1 MTVLPEA
8 LNKIR
13 PQSMCVLQVLAGT
26 VLCNK
31 GEWEEED
38 TAGDVFVLLLKE
50 WCYLFLAVL

>member
-26 VLCNK
+26 AHNT
-31 GEWEEED
+31 GEGEEEED
-38 TAGDVFVLLLKE
+38 TATDVCLYYCE
-50 WCYLFLAVL
+50 